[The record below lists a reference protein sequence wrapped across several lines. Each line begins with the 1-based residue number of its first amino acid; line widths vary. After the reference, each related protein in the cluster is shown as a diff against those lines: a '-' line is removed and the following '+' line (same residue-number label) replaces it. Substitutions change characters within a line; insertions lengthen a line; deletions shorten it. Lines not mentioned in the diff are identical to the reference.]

1 MMNIIALN
9 LHFNLVILGPVHYNG
24 THNYK
29 GGILVVASA
38 ALLQQ
43 VDNYIAAH
51 QKEMVEDLCHLIEV
65 KSITC
70 PNGTKEAPYGADCL
84 KVLRVMDDICAKKGL
99 ALQNHQNYC
108 ASLRWGQ
115 GSEELGIFTHLDVV
129 PAGIGWTTDAFTPV
143 VENGFVRGRGSI
155 DNKGSAIVGLY
166 ALDCIRSLKL
176 PMKHAVRLF
185 FGCNEE
191 DMMTD
196 VEYYGRTV
204 GWPKFT
210 LVPDSMFPAAFAEKG
225 IFAGSATSGPIASE
239 ILSLKAGTATNT
251 VASECEILLDK
262 KHFEALK
269 TLADD
274 KIAITCDEELT
285 RLHAVGLSAHAS
297 IPEQSL
303 NAIGLAF
310 DVLLR
315 GNILYGEEKDLIA
328 FWRDTLLDVTGQTLG
343 IALDAREYGLL
354 TVIGGLAHRTED
366 GRFIFGFNCRYPAT
380 DSCTRIE
387 PLMRAACAE
396 HGLTLT
402 VEEGVDGFCMSS
414 DHPVVTAMTAIA
426 NELTGENRVPFLM
439 KGATYC
445 RVIPN
450 AIPFGPEMD
459 NSAPAFPVGRGGIHQ
474 PDESFSI
481 KEMLNATKIYVAAL
495 LELDAML

>member
-1 MMNIIALN
+1 M
-9 LHFNLVILGPVHYNG
+9 VI
-24 THNYK
+24 
-29 GGILVVASA
+29 SA
-38 ALLQQ
+38 ATLQQ
-43 VDNYIAAH
+43 VDHYLAANE
-51 QKEMVEDLCHLIEV
+51 KEMVEDLCRLIAV
-65 KSITC
+65 KSITK
-70 PNGTKEAPYGADCL
+70 PSDTAEAPYGEECL
-84 KVLRVMDDICAKKGL
+84 QALRVMGDICAKKSL
-99 ALQNHQNYC
+99 TLQNHENRC

-115 GSEELGIFTHLDVV
+115 GSEELGIFVHLDVV

-143 VENGFVRGRGSI
+143 VKNGFVRGRGAI

-166 ALDCIRSLKL
+166 ALDCIRQLKL

-185 FGCNEE
+185 YGCNEE

-196 VEYYGRTV
+196 VEYYGQTV

-225 IFAGSATSGPIASE
+225 IFAGSVTSGPVADQ

-262 KHFEALK
+262 RHFEILSP
-269 TLADD
+269 LADD
-274 KIAITCDEELT
+274 KITVTQEEGYT

-310 DVLLR
+310 DALLR
-315 GNILYGEEKDLIA
+315 GNVLCGQEKALIA
-328 FWRDTLLDVTGQTLG
+328 FWRDTLLDVTGKTLG
-343 IALDAREYGLL
+343 IALDTGEYGRL
-354 TVIGGLAHRTED
+354 TIIGGLASRTED
-366 GRFIFGFNCRYPAT
+366 NRFVFGFNCRYPAK
-380 DSCTRIE
+380 DSCRRIE
-387 PLMRAACAE
+387 PLMRAACAA
-396 HGLTLT
+396 HGLDLT
-402 VEEGVDGFCMSS
+402 VEEGVDGFCMAT

-426 NELTGENRVPFLM
+426 NALTGEQRAPFLM

>member
-1 MMNIIALN
+1 M
-9 LHFNLVILGPVHYNG
+9 
-24 THNYK
+24 
-29 GGILVVASA
+29 VVSA
-38 ALLQQ
+38 AVLQE
-43 VDNYIAAH
+43 VDSYLAAH
-51 QKEMVEDLCHLIEV
+51 EKEMVEDLCRLIEI
-65 KSITC
+65 KSITQ
-70 PNGTKEAPYGADCL
+70 PNSSKEVPYGAGCL
-84 KVLRVMDDICAKKGL
+84 QVLDVMGQLCAKRGL
-99 ALQNHQNYC
+99 PLQNHENRC

-115 GSEELGIFTHLDVV
+115 GDEELGVFTHLDVV
-129 PAGIGWTTDAFTPV
+129 PAGNGWTADAFTPV

-185 FGCNEE
+185 YGCNEE

-196 VEYYGRTV
+196 VEYYGETI

-210 LVPDSMFPAAFAEKG
+210 LVPDSIFPAAFAEKG
-225 IFAGSATSGPIASE
+225 IFAGSVTSKPIANE

-251 VASECEILLDK
+251 VASECEILLAQ
-262 KHFEALK
+262 KHFETLK
-269 TLADD
+269 LFANDN
-274 KIAITCDEELT
+274 ITVTCEGNST
-285 RLHAVGLSAHAS
+285 KLHAVGLSAHAS
-297 IPEQSL
+297 MPEQSL

-310 DVLLR
+310 DALLR
-315 GNILYGEEKDLIA
+315 GNILHGEEKALIG
-328 FWRDTLLDVTGQTLG
+328 FWRDTLLDVTGKTLG
-343 IALDAREYGLL
+343 IALNAGEYGLL
-354 TVIGGLAHRTED
+354 TIIGGLASRTGD
-366 GRFIFGFNCRYPAT
+366 GRFMFGFNCRYPAK
-380 DSCTRIE
+380 DSCQRIE
-387 PLMRAACAE
+387 PLMRAACAA
-396 HGLTLT
+396 HGLDLT
-402 VEEGVDGFCMSS
+402 VEEGVDGFCMPSN
-414 DHPVVTAMTAIA
+414 HPVVTAMTAIA
-426 NELTGENRVPFLM
+426 NELTGEQRAPFLM

>member
-1 MMNIIALN
+1 MI
-9 LHFNLVILGPVHYNG
+9 
-24 THNYK
+24 
-29 GGILVVASA
+29 ASA
-38 ALLQQ
+38 ALLRE

-51 QKEMVEDLCHLIEV
+51 EKEMVADLCRLIEV
-65 KSITC
+65 KSISA
-70 PNGTKEAPYGADCL
+70 PNGSKEAPYGAGCL
-84 KVLRVMDDICAKKGL
+84 KSLQVMGDICAQKGL
-99 ALQNHQNYC
+99 ALQNHENCC

-115 GSEELGIFTHLDVV
+115 GCEELGIFTHLDVV

-155 DNKGSAIVGLY
+155 DNKGSAIIGLY

-196 VEYYGRTV
+196 VEYYGQTV

-225 IFAGSATSGPIASE
+225 IFAGSVISEPIAGE
-239 ILSLKAGTATNT
+239 ILSLKAGDATNT
-251 VASECEILLDK
+251 VASACEILLSK
-262 KHFEALK
+262 KHFEVLRS
-269 TLADD
+269 LADD
-274 KIAITCDEELT
+274 NIAVTCDGGRT
-285 RLHAVGLSAHAS
+285 RLYAVGLSAHAS

-310 DVLLR
+310 DALLR
-315 GNILYGEEKDLIA
+315 SNILYGKEKELIT
-328 FWRDTLLDVTGQTLG
+328 FWRNALLDVTGRTLG
-343 IALDAREYGLL
+343 IALDAGEYGLL
-354 TVIGGLAHRTED
+354 TVIGGLANRTED
-366 GRFIFGFNCRYPAT
+366 GRFIFGFNCRYPAS
-380 DSCTRIE
+380 DSCSRIE

-396 HGLTLT
+396 HGLSLT
-402 VEEGVDGFCMSS
+402 VEEGVDGFCMPN
-414 DHPVVTAMTAIA
+414 DHPVVTAMTAVA
-426 NELTGENRVPFLM
+426 NALTGEMRAPFLM

-474 PDESFSI
+474 PDESLSI

>member
-1 MMNIIALN
+1 M
-9 LHFNLVILGPVHYNG
+9 
-24 THNYK
+24 
-29 GGILVVASA
+29 VASA
-38 ALLQQ
+38 ALLQEI
-43 VDNYIAAH
+43 DSYLAAH
-51 QKEMVEDLCHLIEV
+51 EKDMVTDLCRLIEV
-65 KSITC
+65 KSITQ
-70 PNGTKEAPYGADCL
+70 PNSSKSAPYGEGCL
-84 KVLRVMDDICAKKGL
+84 ESLQVMGDICYKKGL
-99 ALQNHQNYC
+99 KLQNHENRC

-129 PAGIGWTTDAFTPV
+129 PAGIGWTTDAFTAV

-166 ALDCIRSLKL
+166 ALDCIRSLNL

-185 FGCNEE
+185 YGCNEE

-196 VEYYGRTV
+196 VEYYGKTV

-225 IFAGSATSGPIASE
+225 IFAGHVISQPIADE

-251 VASECEILLDK
+251 VASECEILLSK
-262 KHFEALK
+262 KHFEVLK
-269 TLADD
+269 AQEND
-274 KIAITCDEELT
+274 KITVSCEGEYT
-285 RLHAVGLSAHAS
+285 KLHAVGLSAHAS

-310 DVLLR
+310 DALLR
-315 GNILYGEEKDLIA
+315 AYILHGQEKSLIT
-328 FWRDTLLDVTGQTLG
+328 FWRDTLLDVTGKTLG
-343 IALDAREYGLL
+343 IALDTGEYGLL
-354 TVIGGLAHRTED
+354 TIIGGLAHRTED
-366 GRFIFGFNCRYPAT
+366 GRFVFGFNCRYPAK
-380 DSCTRIE
+380 DSYKRIE
-387 PLMRAACAE
+387 PLMRAACTA
-396 HGLTLT
+396 HGLDLT

-414 DHPVVTAMTAIA
+414 NHPVVTAMTAIA
-426 NELTGENRVPFLM
+426 NELTGQARAPFLM

>member
-1 MMNIIALN
+1 M
-9 LHFNLVILGPVHYNG
+9 LVL
-24 THNYK
+24 
-29 GGILVVASA
+29 ASA
-38 ALLQQ
+38 ALLQR
-43 VDNYIAAH
+43 VEDYLAANE
-51 QKEMVEDLCHLIEV
+51 KEMVEDLCRLIEV
-65 KSITC
+65 KSITE
-70 PNGTKEAPYGADCL
+70 PNSSAEAPYGQGCL
-84 KVLRVMDDICAKKGL
+84 QALRVMGDLCAKKGL
-99 ALQNHQNYC
+99 MLKNHENRC

-115 GSEELGIFTHLDVV
+115 GREELGIFTHLDVV
-129 PAGIGWTTDAFTPV
+129 PAGIGWTTDAFIPV
-143 VENGFVRGRGSI
+143 VENGFVRGRGAI

-166 ALDCIRSLKL
+166 ALDCIRQLKL

-185 FGCNEE
+185 YGCNEE

-196 VEYYGRTV
+196 VEYYGQTV

-225 IFAGSATSGPIASE
+225 IFAGSVTSKPVADQ

-262 KHFEALK
+262 AHFESLK
-269 TLADD
+269 PFANDR
-274 KIAITCDEELT
+274 ITVMQTGDYT

-310 DVLLR
+310 DALLR
-315 GNILYGEEKDLIA
+315 ANALHGQERALIA
-328 FWRDTLLDVTGQTLG
+328 FWRDTLLDVTGKTLG
-343 IALDAREYGLL
+343 IALDTGAYGLL
-354 TVIGGLAHRTED
+354 TIIGGLASRTAD
-366 GRFIFGFNCRYPAT
+366 GRFVFGFNCRYPAK
-380 DSCTRIE
+380 DSCKRIE
-387 PLMRAACAE
+387 PLMRTACAA
-396 HGLTLT
+396 HGLELT
-402 VEEGVDGFCMSS
+402 VEEGVDGFCMSP

-426 NELTGENRVPFLM
+426 NALTGEQRAPFLM

-445 RVIPN
+445 RAVPN

-474 PDESFSI
+474 PDEAFSI
-481 KEMLNATKIYVAAL
+481 KEMRNATKIYVAAL